1 MGGHK
6 WVPQNRGLNVCTSG
20 YGNTTAVYYDER
32 LDHFSYARYEA
43 NEIARAA
50 ARELELRA
58 ALRDAERAVK
68 EDFLAELFFVDHS
81 AVEEQRLLLPFKL
94 RELELFPS
102 VSSSFSSD
110 GEAQR
115 PSPVILLSWLPAFF
129 AAFLALARCTI
140 FVLLVLLALLP
151 SVKAME
157 MPPFGVPPSPSGGSV
172 NTAFAAG
179 AVAVSA
185 LAIARLHGGKV
196 EVGVKGFQR
205 KKPPAVPAPLAPA
218 SPAAPPPPIK
228 KGRLTSPAPAAAAP
242 LAQNSLLGALFPR
255 APQPSPASRFSSSGS
270 PTSAPPTKRATI
282 VRDAPQPLTLK
293 SFFGGARAPQPSP
306 ASRFALPAAAVF
318 VPRAPLLDYKRHR
331 CSVCSP
337 PSHPG

>member
-68 EDFLAELFFVDHS
+68 EEFIAELFFVDHS

-94 RELELFPS
+94 RKLELFPS
-102 VSSSFSSD
+102 
-110 GEAQR
+110 EALR

-129 AAFLALARCTI
+129 AASLALARCTI

-157 MPPFGVPPSPSGGSV
+157 MPPFGVPPSPSG

-185 LAIARLHGGKV
+185 LAIARLHGAKV

-205 KKPPAVPAPLAPA
+205 KPTAVPAPLAP
-218 SPAAPPPPIK
+218 SLAPPPPIK
-228 KGRLTSPAPAAAAP
+228 KGRLSSPAPAAAACSII
-242 LAQNSLLGALFPR
+242 AY
-255 APQPSPASRFSSSGS
+255 SPD
-270 PTSAPPTKRATI
+270 T
-282 VRDAPQPLTLK
+282 
-293 SFFGGARAPQPSP
+293 
-306 ASRFALPAAAVF
+306 
-318 VPRAPLLDYKRHR
+318 
-331 CSVCSP
+331 
-337 PSHPG
+337 

>member
-68 EDFLAELFFVDHS
+68 EAFLAELFFVDHS

-94 RELELFPS
+94 RKLELFPS
-102 VSSSFSSD
+102 VSS
-110 GEAQR
+110 EALR

-157 MPPFGVPPSPSGGSV
+157 MPPFGVPPSPSG

-185 LAIARLHGGKV
+185 LAIARLHGAKV

-282 VRDAPQPLTLK
+282 VRDAPQPLTFK
-293 SFFGGARAPQPSP
+293 SF
-306 ASRFALPAAAVF
+306 
-318 VPRAPLLDYKRHR
+318 
-331 CSVCSP
+331 
-337 PSHPG
+337 